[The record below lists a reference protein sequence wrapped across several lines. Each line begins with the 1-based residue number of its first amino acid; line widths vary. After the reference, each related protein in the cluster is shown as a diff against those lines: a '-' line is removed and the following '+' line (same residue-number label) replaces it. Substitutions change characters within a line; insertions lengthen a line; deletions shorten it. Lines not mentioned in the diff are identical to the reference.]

1 MKNRFRYSGL
11 VLFVAVPCAVSFF
24 QVPAAG
30 AERSVSAAA
39 ADPGLLLY
47 SDDFSGDL
55 SNWTVEQRPGG
66 SVFIED
72 GRLIIEDAA
81 GCTVWFNEVLQAPVR
96 ITYDVLVS
104 SRARVSDLNCFWMAT
119 DPSLSGGLFDP
130 AHKRTGQFSSYNTLR
145 TYYVGYGGNNNSTTR
160 FRRYP
165 GDGTRPIDSE
175 HDLQTP
181 EVLLQADHV
190 YRIELVA
197 ADGRV
202 RYIRDGEVLFDLVD
216 PEPHFEGWF
225 GFRTVNSRL
234 EIRNF
239 RVHKVASKGAGL

>member
-1 MKNRFRYSGL
+1 LEERSVFVGALKTKAGL
-11 VLFVAVPCAVSFF
+11 ILNAALLVFCISE
-24 QVPAAG
+24 AAG
-30 AERSVSAAA
+30 AGRPVSAVT
-39 ADPGLLLY
+39 ADSGVLLY

-55 SNWTVEQRPGG
+55 SNWTVEQMSGG
-66 SVFIED
+66 RVFIED

-81 GCTVWFNEVLQAPVR
+81 GCTVWFNETLQAPVR

-119 DPSLSGGLFDP
+119 DPALSDGLFDP
-130 AHKRTGQFSSYNTLR
+130 AHQRTGQFSSYNTLR

-165 GDGTRPIDSE
+165 GDGSRPIE
-175 HDLQTP
+175 PANDLQTP
-181 EVLLQADHV
+181 EYLLRADHS

-202 RYIRDGEVLFDLVD
+202 QYIRDGEVIFDVLD
-216 PEPHFEGWF
+216 PEPLAEGRF

-239 RVHKVASKGAGL
+239 RVYEGR